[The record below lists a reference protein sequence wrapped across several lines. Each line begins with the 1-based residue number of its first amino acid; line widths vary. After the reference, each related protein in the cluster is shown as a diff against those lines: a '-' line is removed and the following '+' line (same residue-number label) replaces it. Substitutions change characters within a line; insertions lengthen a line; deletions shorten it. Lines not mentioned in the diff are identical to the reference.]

1 MSFSWTLI
9 LLSVMTAADSQ
20 PSQAGVLRKA
30 DEKSPP
36 KLHPAVHRNHVRRA
50 SAEYLGAYRRIRW
63 HYDFATAAALARDT
77 GRPMFVIFCRAG
89 TIDDALTGEP
99 RCAS

>member
-1 MSFSWTLI
+1 MNFSLPLI
-9 LLSVMTAADSQ
+9 LLSLMTGADNQ
-20 PSQAGVLRKA
+20 PSQAV
-30 DEKSPP
+30 ESQKSAESSLKPHP
-36 KLHPAVHRNHVRRA
+36 KVHKNHLRRA
-50 SAEYLGAYRRIRW
+50 SAQYLAAYRRITW
-63 HYDFATAAALARDT
+63 HYDFETAAELARET